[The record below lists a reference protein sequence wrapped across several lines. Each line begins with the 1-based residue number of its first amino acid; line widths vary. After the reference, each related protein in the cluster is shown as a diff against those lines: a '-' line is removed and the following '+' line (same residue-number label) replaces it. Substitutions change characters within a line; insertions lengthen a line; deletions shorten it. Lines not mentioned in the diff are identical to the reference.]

1 MPIMLCL
8 MFYGFYHFLLLFC
21 SCGDSRPWIKD
32 GVPQPP
38 TASSSGNCSV
48 TFIRICDPV
57 KKGLCKF
64 LNGEWPRFSQT
75 VIQGKCQSCHRWSN
89 IRDFIEIRW
98 FMCKICFPEFVC
110 YRALSVSCCFV
121 AFCNV
126 RPPPLWR
133 SLNFQET
140 RGAAVYVPCQGDRVI
155 ELDRVSACT
164 YASVYSVSWCIGN
177 GSDKLPPSNA
187 ETAPW
192 GTCRC
197 DPCSEC
203 ETYGPATECALGDTA
218 SARRCTQRDY
228 YSPSINQR
236 IFSPSNSRP
245 QRANFLC
252 LQSYPHVSLRSKSQ
266 GGNLI
271 YMCTKSCSTRCISVV
286 DLSWLQVQIQ
296 FELNRLD
303 DDLEEELLS
312 NQFEGT
318 EYSSE
323 DDINTEPP
331 NIDDATESSS
341 GILDISTSLTT
352 LRDTIT
358 TLDALMT
365 TLFTYLD
372 PLFPTDS
379 EPSLE
384 AEQLFDSLLS
394 TFLLHIL
401 PTYHS
406 RHAQFLVFKTSQS
419 HSLFLDKF
427 LGLLI
432 ERSLNPTISNIG
444 RQASS
449 AYLASFV
456 ARAKSLTPDTIKTVV
471 EMLCVFL
478 SRVLEDMPITAQ
490 GKFIPGGV
498 AGNRGLDGVY
508 SVFQAV
514 IYIYCFRWRELQTV
528 DEESG
533 EHIWLPQLNVIQ
545 RMAWSPLNPLA
556 VFTLVFAVANCSIFH
571 LMLHRS
577 LPNGHTIYSIFSSI
591 QYSKKMP
598 ARES

>member
-1 MPIMLCL
+1 
-8 MFYGFYHFLLLFC
+8 
-21 SCGDSRPWIKD
+21 
-32 GVPQPP
+32 
-38 TASSSGNCSV
+38 
-48 TFIRICDPV
+48 
-57 KKGLCKF
+57 
-64 LNGEWPRFSQT
+64 
-75 VIQGKCQSCHRWSN
+75 
-89 IRDFIEIRW
+89 
-98 FMCKICFPEFVC
+98 
-110 YRALSVSCCFV
+110 
-121 AFCNV
+121 
-126 RPPPLWR
+126 
-133 SLNFQET
+133 
-140 RGAAVYVPCQGDRVI
+140 
-155 ELDRVSACT
+155 
-164 YASVYSVSWCIGN
+164 
-177 GSDKLPPSNA
+177 
-187 ETAPW
+187 
-192 GTCRC
+192 
-197 DPCSEC
+197 
-203 ETYGPATECALGDTA
+203 
-218 SARRCTQRDY
+218 
-228 YSPSINQR
+228 
-236 IFSPSNSRP
+236 
-245 QRANFLC
+245 
-252 LQSYPHVSLRSKSQ
+252 
-266 GGNLI
+266 
-271 YMCTKSCSTRCISVV
+271 
-286 DLSWLQVQIQ
+286 
-296 FELNRLD
+296 LD

-341 GILDISTSLTT
+341 GILDINTSLTT

-365 TLFTYLD
+365 TLFTYID